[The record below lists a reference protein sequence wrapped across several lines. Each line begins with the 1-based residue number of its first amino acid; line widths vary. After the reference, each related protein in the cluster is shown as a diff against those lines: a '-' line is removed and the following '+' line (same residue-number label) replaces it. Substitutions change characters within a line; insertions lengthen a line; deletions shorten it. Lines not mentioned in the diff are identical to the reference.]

1 MLKCIILDD
10 ELPCIECLK
19 ILIEKF
25 PLKLLLLESF
35 QEAEKA
41 LEYLESNPVDL
52 IFSDIQLKNM
62 SGLEFAKKLNDSV
75 KIIFTSAHKEY
86 GADSYNYN
94 ALDYLQK
101 PIDYERFKKAIDK
114 IPMIT
119 FNTDGT
125 FFVKD
130 GFKRMKINIHD
141 IIYIEASAGYLKIFN
156 KNKKEGVLTL
166 NSMNDFEKQLKPYN
180 FHRIHNSHIV
190 HLPYISSFDA
200 NYVEMD
206 LGNEIKTLTIS
217 NSYRNQ
223 FLKAM
228 PVLGR

>member
-25 PLKLLLLESF
+25 PLKLLLLETF

-41 LEYLESNPVDL
+41 LGYLENNQVDL
-52 IFSDIQLKNM
+52 IFSDIQLNKM
-62 SGLEFAKKLNDSV
+62 SGLEFAEKVNNSV
-75 KIIFTSAHKEY
+75 KIIFTTAHPEY
-86 GADSYNYN
+86 GADSYNFN

-114 IPMIT
+114 IPLIT
-119 FNTDGT
+119 FKSDGT

-130 GFKRMKINIHD
+130 GYRKTKVNVHE
-141 IIYIEASAGYLKIFN
+141 IIFIEAAEGYLKIYN
-156 KNKKEGVLTL
+156 KNKKEGILTL
-166 NSMNDFEKQLKPYN
+166 NSMNEFEKQLKPYN
-180 FHRIHNSHIV
+180 FYRIHNSHMV
-190 HLPYISSFDA
+190 HLPYIISYDA

-206 LGNEIKTLTIS
+206 LGNDVKTLTIS
-217 NSYRNQ
+217 NGYRNQ

-228 PVLGR
+228 PILGK